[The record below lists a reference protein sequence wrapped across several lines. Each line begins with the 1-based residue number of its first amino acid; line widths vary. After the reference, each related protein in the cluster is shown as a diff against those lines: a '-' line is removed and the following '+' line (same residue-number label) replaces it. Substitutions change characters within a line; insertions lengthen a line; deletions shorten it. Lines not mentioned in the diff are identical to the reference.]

1 MIHNEHHIA
10 FGPIPSRR
18 LGWSLGINNIPAKA
32 CSYTCLYCQVGPTTE
47 KIIEPRE
54 FFTPDRIV
62 DAVTTHLAQAQ
73 AQGTPVDYLTFVPD
87 GEPTLDIHLGEAI
100 AGLKA
105 LGLPVAVLSNAT
117 LLWREDVR
125 ARLAQADLVSVKVD
139 AVTEDAWRAINL
151 PHRELEL
158 GRILQGIRDF
168 AAGYPGQLISET
180 MLLEGINDDTDT
192 LAATADFLSSVSPHI
207 AYVAIPTRPPTV
219 ESVHGSDTLAL
230 TRAHEIFAARLQRVE
245 LLTGHETE
253 AFAHTGN
260 AREDLLAITAVHP
273 MRESAVRQLLL
284 DDGAD
289 WQLVETLLGSGQLKH
304 VDYEGQ
310 RFYLR
315 PVKRHHED

>member
-1 MIHNEHHIA
+1 MSQPEHHIA

-32 CSYTCLYCQVGPTTE
+32 CSYTCLYCQVGPTTQ

-54 FFTPDRIV
+54 FFTPSRV
-62 DAVTTHLAQAQ
+62 VEAVSAHLARARQ
-73 AQGTPVDYLTFVPD
+73 QGTPVDYLTFVPD
-87 GEPTLDIHLGEAI
+87 GEPTLDLHLGETI
-100 AGLKA
+100 AKLKT
-105 LGLPVAVLSNAT
+105 LGVPVAVLTNAS

-139 AVTEDAWRAINL
+139 AVSEAVWRRIDL
-151 PHRELEL
+151 PHRELDLERVL
-158 GRILQGIRDF
+158 KGIRDF
-168 AAGYPGQLISET
+168 AAGYGGRLISET
-180 MLLEGINDDTDT
+180 MLIAGLNDDEAT
-192 LAATADFLSSVSPHI
+192 LTATAGFLASIAPHT

-219 ESVHGSDTLAL
+219 ASVHGSDALAL
-230 TRAHEIFAARLQRVE
+230 TRAHEIFSARLRRVE

-253 AFAHTGN
+253 AFAHTGD
-260 AREDLLAITAVHP
+260 ARDDLLAITAVHP
-273 MRESAVRQLLL
+273 MRESAVRQLLH

-289 WQLVETLLGSGQLKH
+289 WGLVESLLASGELGH

-315 PVKRHHED
+315 PVKVRHGE